1 MSPSGDRYQEENGGK
16 GSIRIRRGRVDSLL
30 LYEVSEHELDT
41 LARGMPASLFLNF
54 GIALLSIG
62 SSFLTSLLTIQIA
75 SDHIFIVFTSICTIC
90 FIIGIILMCLW
101 YHNRQ
106 SSTTIIKKIKSRIP
120 DEKSEPSEQD
130 EGAE

>member
-1 MSPSGDRYQEENGGK
+1 MSQSEDKSQEENGGK

-41 LARGMPASLFLNF
+41 LERGMPASLFLNF

-62 SSFLTSLLTIQIA
+62 CSFFTSLVTIQIY
-75 SDHIFIVFTSICTIC
+75 SDRIFIVFISICMIC
-90 FIIGIILMCLW
+90 FIVGIILMCLW
-101 YHNRQ
+101 YRNRQ
-106 SSTTIIKKIKSRIP
+106 SSATIIKKIKSRIS

-130 EGAE
+130 KGAE